1 MTFWCQW
8 LPLFSKIAF
17 FFVYYFFTCTILKF
31 YILPFQFIGGCVVF
45 YQCKIDGKVIWTKI
59 LIQRMEKGRCPGVG
73 VRLPGGGGGVHVGSE
88 VTVEHGPCKTC
99 YSAMIGPS
107 YDYGHAF
114 SIKLMCDFRLQLPE
128 RRSAFILVHTAFVLP
143 LPLLLLLLPPSSP
156 PSLKL
161 WLETLWGKE
170 CQTKTATG
178 AFFGRLCNVSHQ
190 MSVSDAQ
197 SRTKEQQVWGVWSSE
212 LNKRL

>member
-1 MTFWCQW
+1 MNKNTYSADGEREV
-8 LPLFSKIAF
+8 P
-17 FFVYYFFTCTILKF
+17 
-31 YILPFQFIGGCVVF
+31 GGR
-45 YQCKIDGKVIWTKI
+45 GET
-59 LIQRMEKGRCPGVG
+59 PGVS
-73 VRLPGGGGGVHVGSE
+73 GGRGGVHVGSE

-161 WLETLWGKE
+161 WLETL
-170 CQTKTATG
+170 
-178 AFFGRLCNVSHQ
+178 
-190 MSVSDAQ
+190 
-197 SRTKEQQVWGVWSSE
+197 
-212 LNKRL
+212 